1 LTENPHIFLRLID
14 NSLVLNF
21 DDNESY
27 YLDLTFDVK
36 FEVIYAS
43 DVLVSPFRKM
53 SHLPS
58 WAFDFMMKNTGKL
71 GFTLIRDLLKN

>member
-1 LTENPHIFLRLID
+1 MAENPHIFLRLID
-14 NSLVLNF
+14 NSLVLTF
-21 DDNESY
+21 DNNESY
-27 YLDLTFDVK
+27 YLDLTFEVK

-58 WAFDFMMKNTGKL
+58 WAFDFMMKNIGKS
-71 GFTLIRDLLKN
+71 GSTLIRGLLKS